1 MKKTQ
6 DWDASMWY
14 KGGFR
19 SIALPRCYIVDK
31 EARNSTNQDIP
42 AAWNK
47 LGFFTSNNSM
57 TRYQAELIRDDP
69 EYRELIKVNK
79 IYGDA
84 QATQEQI
91 EQELFANDYT
101 KSNQG
106 DAYVNTTSGVIKSGE
121 GNGSATNISN
131 SGKDKKE
138 FVDQN
143 EFKKI
148 DSSTISK
155 HYPSLKIIDR
165 VLDDTSLGG
174 NDALNCYWSYNEDD
188 DIVHPQTAYNREEAD
203 NYGVSLLGMGRVYA
217 ENIQKYQQ
225 ILYMNFGIPVYK
237 GAITS
242 LFGGSSAKARLIN
255 RGNTISATL
264 GYFTGTIVKIAF
276 AFPLLPLYGL
286 MMLSELFTVFPVS
299 KYFEHRTAMPM
310 YYKFCNMLIGHMAV
324 NLGLYREAEDIIQA
338 TSSGVLSTI
347 NSVKEKSNKMLK
359 STAEFFGFSYN
370 YTPRLYDTEGI
381 KIDTK
386 KTDDSKIPSG
396 MKLYQNTMAGVP
408 SILKYGPDMLA
419 IMSKRA
425 LKLRAYD
432 KSLAGKIPDDAFQST
447 DSWFTKWMEKGVDKV
462 SKEYKDT
469 DSQLS
474 KVKQKFEQA
483 HRSGK
488 IEELPAL
495 EKEMAALQ
503 AKLEKL
509 AVKPG
514 SMNGLFG
521 NITGNIFGMMSSMIF
536 GTALQSI
543 DYIGFKVEKSTSVS
557 EGISNTTGPL
567 EIANT
572 INGKAADGANKR
584 DSLLGMFLS
593 GRSGVPIADQLA
605 QFVGSTLNVLADTVG
620 AGNMVNIVT
629 GNGYADIPE
638 RWQSSSFT
646 KSYNVELQLRARYAD
661 PVSWLQSVGI
671 PLCCILAGCLPRGI
685 GDSMYTSPFLV
696 RCYCKGMFSI
706 PTGIIEN
713 CSMSRGGA
721 EFGWSIN
728 RLPLAIDVN
737 LTIKDL
743 SPILY
748 IGMDND
754 MNAGMDEYMST
765 LTGLGLYE
773 RAFYFPALLR
783 RFNRALL
790 IGRNTWANPLWW
802 SVNIGQSG
810 VVRFGAMVHNIWQGN
825 SGKVVKNN

>member
-1 MKKTQ
+1 MAENALIKQLENIAKQNLYSMKQTQ

-19 SIALPRCYIVDK
+19 SIALPKCYIVDAD
-31 EARNSTNQDIP
+31 ARERANGKVAT
-42 AAWNK
+42 AWNE

-57 TRYQAELIRDDP
+57 TKYNAELVREDP
-69 EYRELIKVNK
+69 EYQRLVSVDKV
-79 IYGDA
+79 YGDA
-84 QATQEQI
+84 GASQEQV
-91 EQELFANDYT
+91 EKELLADDF
-101 KSNQG
+101 KGSNQNT
-106 DAYVNTTSGVIKSGE
+106 AYVNTMTGIVKDGGKQLDISQKPDEDSANTFKSL
-121 GNGSATNISN
+121 SAEAI
-131 SGKDKKE
+131 DKNYQTLD
-138 FVDQN
+138 V
-143 EFKKI
+143 
-148 DSSTISK
+148 
-155 HYPSLKIIDR
+155 IDR

-188 DIVHPQTAYNREEAD
+188 DIVHPQTAYNRDHAD
-203 NYGVSLLGMGRVYA
+203 NYGVDLKGMGRVYA

-225 ILYMNFGIPVYK
+225 ILYMNFGVPVYK

-242 LFGGSSAKARLIN
+242 LFGGSSARARVIN
-255 RGNTISATL
+255 RGNTIAANI
-264 GYFTGTIVKIAF
+264 GYFTGTLIKIVF

-286 MMLSELFTVFPVS
+286 MCLTDLFNEFPVS

-324 NLGLYREAEDIIQA
+324 NLGLYRA
-338 TSSGVLSTI
+338 TEESIKTLTAGL
-347 NSVKEKSNKMLK
+347 VKV
-359 STAEFFGFSYN
+359 
-370 YTPRLYDTEGI
+370 
-381 KIDTK
+381 DTK
-386 KTDDSKIPSG
+386 KTDDSKIQSG
-396 MKLYQNTMAGVP
+396 AKLFDKTMTGVP
-408 SILKYGPDMLA
+408 DILKHGPDMLA

-432 KSLAGKIPDDAFQST
+432 VSVSGKIPDELFQTT
-447 DSWFTKWMEKGVDKV
+447 DNKLLDWLRSSQDNK
-462 SKEYKDT
+462 SQEYIRIE
-469 DSQLS
+469 QELS
-474 KVKQKFEQA
+474 KTKTAYSEA

-488 IEELPAL
+488 TKELPAL
-495 EKEMAALQ
+495 EERMNNLQ
-503 AKLEKL
+503 LQLETISSSS
-509 AVKPG
+509 G
-514 SMNGLFG
+514 SINKFFGKWSGNLFG
-521 NITGNIFGMMSSMIF
+521 NMSNMAF

-557 EGISNTTGPL
+557 EGISNTTCPL
-567 EIANT
+567 EIAGT
-572 INGKAADGANKR
+572 INGKANEGANKR
-584 DSLLGMFLS
+584 DSLAGMFLS
-593 GRSGVPIADQLA
+593 GRSGLPIIDQIS
-605 QFVGSTLNVLADTVG
+605 QFVGSTLNVLADSVG

-638 RWQSSSFT
+638 RWQSSSFSR
-646 KSYNVELQLRARYAD
+646 SYNVEIQLRARYAD

-671 PLCCILAGCLPRGI
+671 PLCCILAGCMPRGI
-685 GDSMYTSPFLV
+685 GGSMYTSPFLV

-713 CSMSRGGA
+713 CSMTRGGS

-773 RAFYFPALLR
+773 RAFIFPRLLR

-790 IGRNTWANPLWW
+790 IHRNTWANPLWW
-802 SVNIGQSG
+802 SHNVGQWGISRG
-810 VVRFGAMVHNIWQGN
+810 VATLWNLKEGN